1 MKAFSQAPLTA
12 CNRRQALGLIVAGA
26 GVAALGADLAL
37 AATAPP
43 HGQPV
48 TAYFLDGLVRDTSG
62 RLPAYRAPRG
72 YGGGRGIARL
82 DEAAMRM
89 NGIDF

>member
-1 MKAFSQAPLTA
+1 MKTLSPEQLST
-12 CNRRQALGLIVAGA
+12 CNRRQALALFAVGA
-26 GVAALGADLAL
+26 GVATLGVDTAL
-37 AATAPP
+37 ASAAMAPAP
-43 HGQPV
+43 PV

-82 DEAAMRM
+82 DEAALRM
-89 NGIDF
+89 SGIEF